1 MPLVIDVLAGLYAIC
16 RLAPDAPIPPWARG
30 AELTAIACTP
40 EEVSVVCAE
49 ERVPP
54 GVRASTGWRVL
65 KLRGPF
71 DLAAVG
77 VLAAVA
83 EPLARAGVSIMAIA
97 TFDTDYVL
105 VRDNQLS
112 SAMEALGVAGH
123 RVSRTLGP

>member
-1 MPLVIDVLAGLYAIC
+1 MQLDIDILAGLYAIC

-30 AELTAIACTP
+30 AEFTAIACTP

-54 GVRASTGWRVL
+54 GVRVSTGWRVL
-65 KLRGPF
+65 TLRGPF
-71 DLAAVG
+71 ALTAVG

-83 EPLARAGVSIMAIA
+83 QPLATARVSIMAIA

-105 VRDNQLS
+105 VREDQLA
-112 SAMEALGVAGH
+112 SAIAALEMAGH
-123 RVSRTLGP
+123 KVLP

>member
-1 MPLVIDVLAGLYAIC
+1 MQLDIDILAGLYAIC

-30 AELTAIACTP
+30 AEFTAIACTP

-54 GVRASTGWRVL
+54 GVRVSTGWRVL
-65 KLRGPF
+65 TLRGPF
-71 DLAAVG
+71 ALTAVG

-83 EPLARAGVSIMAIA
+83 QPLATAGVSIMAIA

-105 VRDNQLS
+105 VREDQLA
-112 SAMEALGVAGH
+112 SAIAALEMAGH
-123 RVSRTLGP
+123 KVLP

>member
-1 MPLVIDVLAGLYAIC
+1 MQLDIDILAGLYAIC

-30 AELTAIACTP
+30 AEFTAIACTP

-54 GVRASTGWRVL
+54 GVRVSTGWRVL
-65 KLRGPF
+65 TLRGPF
-71 DLAAVG
+71 ALTAVG

-83 EPLARAGVSIMAIA
+83 QPLATAGVSIMAIA

-105 VRDNQLS
+105 VREDQLA
-112 SAMEALGVAGH
+112 SAMAALEMAGH
-123 RVSRTLGP
+123 KVLP